1 MGFRRGRGLLQFC
14 AAAALLWACCPAPLA
29 ADAGA
34 GVSTPEAAPQGSW
47 PTFKGDNARTGR
59 GAALMLPISVDWTVH
74 LKGQLYS
81 SPVVEDGLVVLGSSA
96 KRVYG
101 LSLADG
107 AQRWERAL
115 PDRVWG
121 SAPALAGGRA
131 YVGCV
136 NGCAY
141 ALALADGSLVQN
153 YCAGSDS
160 LFHGGDVLSPMLV
173 EGSRL
178 VFGSDDHS
186 IYGFDLVRGT
196 RWSCPTADKLHDNG
210 AAEEAGLVVMASR
223 DSCVYGLALSDGQV
237 RWTYRAGGAFN
248 TVPALDAERAYLG
261 CADGRLYALSLSDGR
276 PAWSFAT
283 GKGIMSSPALAAD
296 GSLVFGS
303 SNGSVY
309 CLSASNGARRW
320 SFKTGDYVL
329 ASPLITGGLVW
340 IGSYDGKL
348 YVLDLKTGQ
357 KLWSMEI
364 PGGVFAAPA
373 CADGRV
379 LVAGRKGTLVCL
391 KAAAAP

>member
-1 MGFRRGRGLLQFC
+1 MELRRGLGPLPLC
-14 AAAALLWACCPAPLA
+14 AAAALLWACCAAPLA
-29 ADAGA
+29 ADA
-34 GVSTPEAAPQGSW
+34 W
-47 PTFKGDNARTGR
+47 PTFKGNNARTGR
-59 GAALMLPISVDWTVH
+59 GAALTLPISVVWIAH

-81 SPVVEDGLVVLGSSA
+81 SPVIQDGLVVLGSSA
-96 KRVYG
+96 KQVYG
-101 LSLADG
+101 FDLADG
-107 AQRWERAL
+107 AQRWDREL

-121 SAPALAGGRA
+121 SAPAVAGGRVYIGCVDGCVYALSLAGG
-131 YVGCV
+131 
-136 NGCAY
+136 N
-141 ALALADGSLVQN
+141 LVQN

-186 IYGFDLVRGT
+186 IYGFDLARGT

-223 DSCVYGLALSDGQV
+223 DANVYGLALSDGQV
-237 RWTYRAGGAFN
+237 RWTYHAGGAFN

-276 PAWSFAT
+276 QAWSFDT
-283 GKGIMSSPALAAD
+283 GKGIMSSPALAED

-303 SNGSVY
+303 ADGSVY
-309 CLSASNGARRW
+309 CLSASTGALRW
-320 SFKTGDYVL
+320 SFKTDDYVL
-329 ASPLITGGLVW
+329 GSPLITGGLVW

-348 YVLDLKTGQ
+348 YVLDLKTG
-357 KLWSMEI
+357 KKRWSMEI

-373 CADGRV
+373 YADGRV
-379 LVAGRKGTLVCL
+379 LVAGRKGSLVCL
-391 KAAAAP
+391 KAVVVP